1 MQDKKQIGKKIWELF
16 SKNYTYSQIAKELGV
31 SKSVVSNVINY
42 SLPAKDWIQEDIKK
56 LKTKC
61 EDDKQYI
68 RKTYKNK
75 LKECEKNWEE
85 EVNELEEEHKIELK
99 EIGLGLSIVNGAITG
114 MISIV
119 ILFIVYNFN
128 IPMPSLKF
136 TFLATILGIGT
147 ILGLISF
154 FITKFIFNKVLEE
167 TQ

>member
-1 MQDKKQIGKKIWELF
+1 MHDKREIGKKIWELF
-16 SKNYTYSQIAKELGV
+16 SKNYTYGEIAKELGI

-42 SLPAKDWIQEDIKK
+42 SLPSKDWAQEDIKK
-56 LKTKC
+56 IK
-61 EDDKQYI
+61 E
-68 RKTYKNK
+68 
-75 LKECEKNWEE
+75 ECEKSWEE

-99 EIGLGLSIVNGAITG
+99 EIGLGLSMVSGATTG

-119 ILFIVYNFN
+119 ILFIVYYFN
-128 IPMPSLKF
+128 IPMPSSKF
-136 TFLATILGIGT
+136 TLLATILGIGT